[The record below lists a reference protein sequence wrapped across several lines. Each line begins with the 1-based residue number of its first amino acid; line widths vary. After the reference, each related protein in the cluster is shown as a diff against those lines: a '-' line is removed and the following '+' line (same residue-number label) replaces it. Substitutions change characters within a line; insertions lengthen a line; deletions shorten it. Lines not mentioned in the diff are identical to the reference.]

1 MPTEMYANNASTTL
15 SAAISSTSATSCSV
29 ASSSGFPV
37 ATNVAVAYSNGY
49 VGLQQFRVLIDSEI
63 LIVVNISGT
72 TWTITR
78 GVEDTAAA
86 THASGATVTML
97 LTGENVLATSAAV
110 ATGANPH
117 WYGVQTWTCDFMRS
131 TSSVNFGTTGYVNF
145 FRVPVLCTMTIT
157 KGTFGVT
164 TAATTATAGQ
174 NFLGLYSSTG
184 TLLTSAP
191 IESVLTT
198 TGVKTVT
205 FGSAQTITGGLDQS
219 VIVAILFNGTGTA
232 GLSALPLNNGA
243 ISQTSAKAFLSSS
256 NGQTALPS
264 TIVLGSGVGNCAAI
278 GLI

>member
-1 MPTEMYANNASTTL
+1 
-15 SAAISSTSATSCSV
+15 
-29 ASSSGFPV
+29 
-37 ATNVAVAYSNGY
+37 
-49 VGLQQFRVLIDSEI
+49 
-63 LIVVNISGT
+63 
-72 TWTITR
+72 
-78 GVEDTAAA
+78 
-86 THASGATVTML
+86 ML

-164 TAATTATAGQ
+164 TAATT
-174 NFLGLYSSTG
+174 GLYSSTG
-184 TLLTSAP
+184 TLLTSVP